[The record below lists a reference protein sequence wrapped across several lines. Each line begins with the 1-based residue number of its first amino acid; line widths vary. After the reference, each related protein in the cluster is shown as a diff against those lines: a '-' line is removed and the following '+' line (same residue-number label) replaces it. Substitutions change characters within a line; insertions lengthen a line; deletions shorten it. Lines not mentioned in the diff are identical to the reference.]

1 MLMVSLTIDK
11 HQVTVDLLFSKTLE
25 NYNTVSVGYVLAQL
39 VDLVM

>member
-11 HQVTVDLLFSKTLE
+11 VTVDLLFSKTLE